1 MLRSISGEDG
11 LILRAQTALRFV
23 KVRLRKRTIFQHLA
37 ANCHHSLVPQLTLKA
52 FRLHQITFEYFPDT
66 QPTCPLMTMA
76 FQPLWAVAMWSKV
89 MPALT
94 VVMAR

>member
-1 MLRSISGEDG
+1 MLRSGSGKNG

-23 KVRLRKRTIFQHLA
+23 KVRLREDASFQKLTADGNHR
-37 ANCHHSLVPQLTLKA
+37 LVAQFAFKA
-52 FRLHQITFEYFPDT
+52 LRLHQTTFEYLPDT

-76 FQPLWAVAMWSKV
+76 FQPLRAVATWSKV

-94 VVMAR
+94 VVMMR

>member
-1 MLRSISGEDG
+1 MRSIREKDG

-23 KVRLRKRTIFQHLA
+23 KVRLRKRTIFQQLA

-52 FRLHQITFEYFPDT
+52 FRLHQTTLEYFPDT

-76 FQPLWAVAMWSKV
+76 FQPLRAVAMWSKV

-94 VVMAR
+94 VVMMR

>member
-1 MLRSISGEDG
+1 MLRSGSGKNG
-11 LILRAQTALRFV
+11 LIFCAQAALRFV

-76 FQPLWAVAMWSKV
+76 FQPLCAVAMWSKV

-94 VVMAR
+94 VVIMR